1 MDIDINYLIILLTL
15 VAFVLL
21 GYSRYEEYTNEVTSV
36 KSTIDNNEYLV
47 RNRDDKVEAANI
59 LAQIRKNLEKI
70 IESMKNKYPN
80 DVSVLRMNKNFRPD
94 NLSESGKSNQY
105 TSYSVNKGEKIVFCI
120 RQKDENETFVDMN
133 TIMFVSIHELA
144 HVMSKSVGHTEE
156 FWKNFKL
163 LLEESISLGIY
174 KKENYSN
181 NPKAY
186 CGITVTDSPLDNLNS

>member
-15 VAFVLL
+15 VAFILL

-163 LLEESISLGIY
+163 LLEESITLGVY

>member
-80 DVSVLRMNKNFRPD
+80 DVSVLRMNKNFKPD

-163 LLEESISLGIY
+163 LLEESILLGIY

>member
-15 VAFVLL
+15 VAFILL

-59 LAQIRKNLEKI
+59 LAQIRRNLEKI

-163 LLEESISLGIY
+163 LLEESITLGVY

>member
-36 KSTIDNNEYLV
+36 RSTIDNNEYLV

-163 LLEESISLGIY
+163 LLEESISLGVY

-186 CGITVTDSPLDNLNS
+186 CGITVTDRPLDNLNS